1 MQASEIQIALAIMQ
15 IERRMLT
22 LIARTL
28 GLAHH
33 HIGLGATTGTN
44 LKAAARARGC
54 RGDKLRVEIR
64 CHCGSTLKHTRSNG
78 NLGINRGMAARE
90 DRRDELRDIRIR
102 LSRKGVLV

>member
-44 LKAAARARGC
+44 LKAATSAWQLWR
-54 RGDKLRVEIR
+54 
-64 CHCGSTLKHTRSNG
+64 
-78 NLGINRGMAARE
+78 
-90 DRRDELRDIRIR
+90 
-102 LSRKGVLV
+102 